1 MAVVPTAVR
10 SLGLLALANG
20 AAEAAFLPLIPTIRD
35 DLELSGAEV
44 GAFFAAST
52 FAVLVAAVPAGQTAA
67 RFGARWLLLASALL
81 GPAALLLMAAAPGL
95 STLLAARLL
104 YGVAF
109 AISWSVA
116 PGVAAARV
124 PGAGGTGIVVAASG
138 VGWLVGP
145 AVAGVLA
152 QGFGWRVPLVV
163 IAAAMLPT
171 ALPFVRRSTR
181 DSLARPVPFRETIGL
196 LVRSRRAASAAV
208 LSGLLGV
215 VTGATGVLVPTVLS
229 DNGVPASGIG
239 FAIAVSAGIWALAAA
254 CSGRIGR
261 GRIDVRLAGVA
272 AAALAACWVVP
283 LVSLSSAAIVGFL
296 LLAAACRALLGTLV
310 YPLGALSAD
319 GEAGVAALSGLL
331 NLAWAAPALI
341 VPILVGLAQEQGATR
356 LVFGVVCVLAATVAV
371 GILGTARRPTLA

>member
-1 MAVVPTAVR
+1 MLVPAAVR
-10 SLGLLALANG
+10 PLGLLALANG

-52 FAVLVAAVPAGQTAA
+52 FSVLVTSVPAGQLAA

-81 GPAALLLMAAAPGL
+81 GPAALVLMAAAPGL
-95 STLLAARLL
+95 SALLAARLL

-109 AISWSVA
+109 AIIWSVA

-124 PGAGGTGIVVAASG
+124 PGAGGSGVVVAASG
-138 VGWLVGP
+138 IGWLIGP
-145 AVAGVLA
+145 ALSGVLA
-152 QGFGWRVPLVV
+152 QGFGWRIPLVV
-163 IAAAMLPT
+163 IAVATLPS
-171 ALPFVRRSTR
+171 ALPFIRRPTH
-181 DSLARPVPFRETIGL
+181 DTLARPVPLRETIAL
-196 LVRSRRAASAAV
+196 LSRSRRAAWAAV

-215 VTGATGVLVPTVLS
+215 VTGAIGVLVPTVLS
-229 DNGVPASGIG
+229 ENGVPASGIG
-239 FAIAVSAGIWALAAA
+239 FAIAVSAGVWALAAA
-254 CSGRIGR
+254 CSGRIGK

-272 AAALAACWVVP
+272 AAALAACWIVP
-283 LVSLSSAAIVGFL
+283 LVSLSSAAVVGFL

-319 GEAGVAALSGLL
+319 GESGVAALSGLL

-341 VPILVGLAQEQGATR
+341 VPVLVGFAQEQGATR
-356 LVFGVVCVLAATVAV
+356 PVFGVVCLLVATVAA
-371 GILGTARRPTLA
+371 GILGSTRRPAFA